1 MIAGKCGSL
10 RLVLAGPAG
19 CLRGRWRSG
28 PRKRRHAA
36 GSRARV
42 SKHRAPVGALRHT
55 SSRPLLQKRFTV
67 SKHRAPVGALR
78 PHHLQRMRLRVR
90 VSKHRAP
97 VGALRQPAQ
106 GLSLHILERQQAP
119 CTCRCI
125 KTGNDGAENGT
136 ANVSKHRA
144 PVGALRLE
152 AGVGVVDPGAVS
164 KHRAPVGALRRE
176 KMMGFISFPF

>member
-1 MIAGKCGSL
+1 MGSSVALGVIAGKCGSL

-125 KTGNDGAENGT
+125 KTGGRGRRGRSRCRQQAPCTCRCIKTREDDG
-136 ANVSKHRA
+136 VH
-144 PVGALRLE
+144 
-152 AGVGVVDPGAVS
+152 
-164 KHRAPVGALRRE
+164 
-176 KMMGFISFPF
+176 FISFLRSASTVHL